1 MGSIKVIVVSFF
13 IAFGIILWII
23 SDVIRKETFEVLNHK
38 IGKSNIRVY
47 HIFAILIVLICI
59 LYSFKILYKL
69 RMLYSLKYGRKI

>member
-1 MGSIKVIVVSFF
+1 MGSIKIIVISFLISF
-13 IAFGIILWII
+13 CIILWIT

-38 IGKSNIRVY
+38 IGKSNVRVY